1 MYGDVFFTY
10 LNYEKSIY
18 TVCFF
23 VLQNKKMQII
33 DYQHYSCL
41 ILDSTANC
49 NNQWVSVF
57 SKKTTTNKWLF
68 ANARKYF
75 NCLSIEYIA
84 SKFVKSTKRLR

>member
-33 DYQHYSCL
+33 DY
-41 ILDSTANC
+41 
-49 NNQWVSVF
+49 
-57 SKKTTTNKWLF
+57 
-68 ANARKYF
+68 
-75 NCLSIEYIA
+75 
-84 SKFVKSTKRLR
+84 